1 MDFENMSKEE
11 LIEYINNLNEEQS
24 GKYGLVWDAEK
35 VPEQVVVDCNKLI
48 PVLKEENKKIDNG
61 GEDNILIE

>member
-1 MDFENMSKEE
+1 MKS
-11 LIEYINNLNEEQS
+11 IV

-35 VPEQVVVDCNKLI
+35 VSEQVVVDCNKLN
-48 PVLKEENKKIDNG
+48 PVLKEEENKKIDNG